1 MAKEKRMAWINWS
14 REKQAWVLRLWIDEQ
29 WAFSKS
35 WEVMKIGEDELTGDS
50 IDYVRDSVICEIAHL
65 QDLGYEVKV
74 TI

>member
-14 REKQAWVLRLWIDEQ
+14 REKQAWVLRLWIDNE

-35 WEVMKIGEDELTGDS
+35 WRVMKIGEGELTGDS
-50 IDYVRDSVICEIAHL
+50 VDYVHDSIICEIAHL

-74 TI
+74 TV